1 MGLYTRQNKQQKQ
14 KTIHRKNHLHSLAAL
29 RPLQTLKTMVSSKGK
44 SLKKNM
50 QRKNKKRWKECG
62 KI

>member
-1 MGLYTRQNKQQKQ
+1 MGLYTQQNKQQKQ

-44 SLKKNM
+44 SLKKIC
-50 QRKNKKRWKECG
+50 RERIKKRWKECG